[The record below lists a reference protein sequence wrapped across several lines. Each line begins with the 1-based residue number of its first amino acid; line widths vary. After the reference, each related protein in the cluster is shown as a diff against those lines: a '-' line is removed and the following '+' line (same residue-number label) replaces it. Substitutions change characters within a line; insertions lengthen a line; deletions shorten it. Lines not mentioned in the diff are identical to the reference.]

1 MATTREKVR
10 TKTISLIEDIKPL
23 LIEKLDKLLDSG
35 AIDFET
41 TEDNYK
47 LPKHI
52 MQALG
57 DYFIFLNTNHCA
69 TSADKKE
76 IKNLINHIYG

>member
-1 MATTREKVR
+1 
-10 TKTISLIEDIKPL
+10 
-23 LIEKLDKLLDSG
+23 
-35 AIDFET
+35 
-41 TEDNYK
+41 
-47 LPKHI
+47 